1 MLHFVLSDLSLNAS
15 HQIISVAYMPCKK
28 ISGSIMLLG
37 VLSDPTD
44 VNIILCASSLEG
56 CEYITEILKVR

>member
-1 MLHFVLSDLSLNAS
+1 
-15 HQIISVAYMPCKK
+15 
-28 ISGSIMLLG
+28 MLLG